1 MSWTH
6 SRRAAHGI
14 APALALVVL
23 GVCAFPAAK
32 VRAADAAVA
41 ASPVLEDRYPHEPV
55 MFADNVES
63 FADLVYSVQP
73 GYRPLILDLYKPH
86 AKANTAG
93 RPLVIYVHGG
103 GWQSGHTRQSGAFE
117 NWPAVLASIAARGY
131 VVVSLEY
138 RLSREAPFPAAVQDV
153 KSAIRWLRA
162 NADKYGIDKTRAVVW
177 GGSAG
182 GQLAALVA
190 TSCGVASLAPATTDK
205 ESDCV
210 QGFIAWYG
218 VFDFSTMNAFGSSA
232 APARDAHSESITRY
246 LGCGASGCAAAA
258 LAAASAVT
266 YLDRND
272 PPALLVHGELD
283 KVVPVKQ
290 SRDFSE
296 ALQAKGIPVKLT
308 VIPGVDHSFVGST
321 REATRSASL
330 TALAQSIAFIEA
342 TIGGKRP

>member
-1 MSWTH
+1 MSWTL
-6 SRRAAHGI
+6 SRTAPGI
-14 APALALVVL
+14 APAFALLALCACVL
-23 GVCAFPAAK
+23 FSPR

-41 ASPVLEDRYPHEPV
+41 ASPVLGDRYPHQPV

-73 GYRPLILDLYKPH
+73 GYRPVILDLYRPK
-86 AKANTAG
+86 AKASATG
-93 RPLVIYVHGG
+93 RPLVVYIHGG

-117 NWPAVLASIAARGY
+117 NWPAVLASIAAKGY

-162 NADKYGIDKTRAVVW
+162 NAAEYGIDKTRAVVW

-190 TSCGVASLAPATTDK
+190 TSCGVASLAPVTTDK

-218 VFDFSTMNAFGSSA
+218 IFDFSTMTGFGPSA
-232 APARDAHSESITRY
+232 APAADAPSETITRY
-246 LGCGASGCAAAA
+246 LGCSASGCSKDA
-258 LAAASAVT
+258 LATGSAVT
-266 YLDRND
+266 YLDSKD
-272 PPALLVHGELD
+272 PPGLLIHGELD

-296 ALQAKGIPVKLT
+296 ALKAKGVPVQLT
-308 VIPGVDHSFVGST
+308 VIPGVDHSFVGPT
-321 REATRSASL
+321 QEATRSASL
-330 TALAQSIAFIEA
+330 AALAQSIAFIDA